1 MEFHALLAMDGP
13 GAKKKSK
20 ITGVVFHP
28 VRPWVAAVESKD
40 CGVVWNYETKE
51 VIKRFTLQIGEDVP
65 TAVSDDTT
73 AVATPTAVALTKS
86 MALSTPFSPKLSSG
100 KAKSSSV
107 LMFFDRESIAHVSG
121 ISRGIDCFEEWLV
134 ILSSQ
139 QIAFCDINDAQSV
152 RCSDGKI
159 RIWSPRLWK
168 VCHVID
174 TGAIKEIPHMLL
186 VPSSSSSTSSSPST
200 AAMLHCYLI
209 AVHVDGKAIV
219 WSITRVSSGDFQ
231 QSRACEFDLKDA
243 NKRGG
248 GAINTTA
255 NVDVTTCGYYE
266 LKLLLQDSFLTAVSK
281 DGNATQDLEIAAH
294 RVDLVKDVRTL
305 HSADEVPAATAGG
318 PALPPFFK
326 HDVDLRPHA
335 LAVYDVDKLT
345 SGQPRHWIVHAFTGP
360 LLGLVRCVMPDDGAL
375 KPSKATTMSTVSD
388 STSIVTGSSITT
400 GEATTGGMHMT
411 LEFYEWG
418 GAEDIAGKS
427 SVSTA
432 LHKVSHE
439 WEHSGK
445 YAVLV
450 YPTKCHVIKWE
461 GHSSKLLPL
470 HEISTPRPVQSVLWA
485 FGFAADALDVPG
497 TSSHVKASICIKH
510 MLVHTLADMLP
521 SLVASVATDS
531 ADMMIDDIHGDLMQ
545 GTSLIQRACAALC
558 RGGQE
563 AAVAALLPTCMQMNK
578 WNDALVMAM
587 LVQDRATMAQVLASK
602 EELSHALHT
611 SNKNADVEA
620 QWNQQ
625 MDAHGQIRPA
635 RFAGTW
641 MQR

>member
-1 MEFHALLAMDGP
+1 MASDSSMSSITSSCTLPLDATIVHKYGMEFHALLTMDGP

-65 TAVSDDTT
+65 ATTVSDDTT

-100 KAKSSSV
+100 KTKSSSV

-168 VCHVID
+168 VYHVID

-186 VPSSSSSTSSSPST
+186 VPSSTSTSSSPST
-200 AAMLHCYLI
+200 TAMLHCYLI

-248 GAINTTA
+248 GGASNSTA

-281 DGNATQDLEIAAH
+281 DGN
-294 RVDLVKDVRTL
+294 
-305 HSADEVPAATAGG
+305 
-318 PALPPFFK
+318 
-326 HDVDLRPHA
+326 
-335 LAVYDVDKLT
+335 
-345 SGQPRHWIVHAFTGP
+345 
-360 LLGLVRCVMPDDGAL
+360 
-375 KPSKATTMSTVSD
+375 
-388 STSIVTGSSITT
+388 
-400 GEATTGGMHMT
+400 
-411 LEFYEWG
+411 
-418 GAEDIAGKS
+418 
-427 SVSTA
+427 
-432 LHKVSHE
+432 
-439 WEHSGK
+439 
-445 YAVLV
+445 VLV
-450 YPTKCHVIKWE
+450 W
-461 GHSSKLLPL
+461 
-470 HEISTPRPVQSVLWA
+470 
-485 FGFAADALDVPG
+485 
-497 TSSHVKASICIKH
+497 
-510 MLVHTLADMLP
+510 DMSFL
-521 SLVASVATDS
+521 
-531 ADMMIDDIHGDLMQ
+531 
-545 GTSLIQRACAALC
+545 
-558 RGGQE
+558 
-563 AAVAALLPTCMQMNK
+563 
-578 WNDALVMAM
+578 
-587 LVQDRATMAQVLASK
+587 
-602 EELSHALHT
+602 
-611 SNKNADVEA
+611 
-620 QWNQQ
+620 
-625 MDAHGQIRPA
+625 
-635 RFAGTW
+635 
-641 MQR
+641 